1 MEKIVFGKRLKK
13 LRRAKGWSQERLAEE
28 LHVSRQAV
36 YKWESNKG
44 YPDIAN
50 LILIS
55 DLFEITVDELIKE
68 HPNVKSSN
76 HEKTMNTNE
85 EDEGFFEDLSDPGS
99 ILGMILA
106 LIGFF
111 VDSGTIST
119 LLIGTGLVFMVF
131 SQSIFRSVAAL
142 VKNFK
147 QELKNE

>member
-1 MEKIVFGKRLKK
+1 MEKVVFGKRLKK

-36 YKWESNKG
+36 YKWENNKG

-55 DLFEITVDELIKE
+55 DLFEVTVDELIKE

-76 HEKTMNTNE
+76 HEKMINTNE

-111 VDSGTIST
+111 VDS
-119 LLIGTGLVFMVF
+119 
-131 SQSIFRSVAAL
+131 RSEEHTSETPVTWPSR
-142 VKNFK
+142 
-147 QELKNE
+147 

>member
-1 MEKIVFGKRLKK
+1 MEKVVFGKRLKK

-36 YKWESNKG
+36 YKWENNKG

-55 DLFEITVDELIKE
+55 DLFEVTVDELIKE

-76 HEKTMNTNE
+76 HEKMINTNE

-111 VDSGTIST
+111 VDSGTTST
-119 LLIGTGLVFMVF
+119 LLIGTGFVF